1 MNAPMHPPFTPADV
15 EALTRSLADGP
26 QKMWI
31 GGRAVASASGQTFD
45 SFNPS
50 TGELLAK
57 IASGGDEDVDR
68 AVKAARRA
76 LEGPWSKLPG
86 GERTKL
92 LWKLADLIEA
102 NAVNLALLESMDN
115 GKPFGMALFVDM
127 PMAVQ
132 ALRYFAG
139 WADKLRGDSPQPSVP
154 GEWHCYT
161 IRQPVGV
168 VGQIVAWNFP
178 LAMAVG
184 KIAPALAA
192 GCTVVLKPAEQT
204 TLSALRLGELI
215 AHAGFP
221 EGVVNIVSGLG
232 KQAGQALVEHPGVD
246 KISFTGSTATGKH
259 ILATAA
265 NTLKSVTLELGGK
278 SPNIIFA
285 DADLD
290 KAIEAASMGVFFNTG
305 QVCVARSRMFVHKK
319 VYDQVIAGVA
329 AHVKH
334 LKVGPN
340 LAPDSVLGPVVSK
353 EQMDKIGS
361 YVRSG
366 REQGAEVVFGGG
378 NAGGPGYFVEPTLLA
393 GVRPDMTVMQE
404 EIFGPVLCALPF
416 GDEDLEQVAAMANDS
431 IYGLAASVWT
441 RDLSTAHKLAR
452 RIQSG
457 LVEINCAPPMMFD
470 LPFGGFKQSGLGREN
485 GREGVESYTETK
497 TVTIGL

>member
-1 MNAPMHPPFTPADV
+1 MQPPFTPNDV
-15 EALTRSLADGP
+15 AELTRSLGSGP

-31 GGRAVASASGQTFD
+31 AGQSVESASGQTFD
-45 SFNPS
+45 TFNPS

-57 IASGGDEDVDR
+57 VAAGGAEDVDR
-68 AVKAARRA
+68 AVKAARSA
-76 LEGPWSKLPG
+76 LEGPWSQLPG

-102 NAVNLALLESMDN
+102 NAVKLALTESLDN
-115 GKPFGMALFVDM
+115 GKPFGIALFVDM

-139 WADKLRGDSPQPSVP
+139 WADKLRGETPQPSAP

-168 VGQIVAWNFP
+168 VAQIVAWNFP

-204 TLSALRLGELI
+204 TLTALKLGELI
-215 AHAGFP
+215 NEAGFP
-221 EGVVNIVSGLG
+221 PGVVNIVSGLG

-246 KISFTGSTATGKH
+246 KVSFTGSTQTGKH

-265 NTLKSVTLELGGK
+265 RSLKRVTLELGGK

-305 QVCVARSRMFVHKK
+305 QVCVARSRMFVHEK
-319 VYDQVIAGVA
+319 VYDKVVQGVA

-334 LKVGPN
+334 LKVGPG
-340 LAPDSVLGPVVSK
+340 LAPDSVLGPVVSR
-353 EQMDKIGS
+353 EQMEKIGS
-361 YVRSG
+361 YVHSG

-378 NAGGPGYFVEPTLLA
+378 NPGGAGYFVEPTLLA
-393 GVRPDMTVMQE
+393 GVRPDMKVMQE

-416 GDEDLEQVAAMANDS
+416 GDEDIAQVAALANDS

-441 RDLSTAHKLAR
+441 RDLSTAHRMAR

-457 LVEINCAPPMMFD
+457 LIEINSMPPMMFD

-485 GREGVESYTETK
+485 GREGVEAYTETK
-497 TVTIGL
+497 TITIGL

>member
-1 MNAPMHPPFTPADV
+1 
-15 EALTRSLADGP
+15 
-26 QKMWI
+26 
-31 GGRAVASASGQTFD
+31 
-45 SFNPS
+45 
-50 TGELLAK
+50 
-57 IASGGDEDVDR
+57 
-68 AVKAARRA
+68 
-76 LEGPWSKLPG
+76 
-86 GERTKL
+86 
-92 LWKLADLIEA
+92 
-102 NAVNLALLESMDN
+102 LLESMDN
-115 GKPFGMALFVDM
+115 GKPIGMALFVDM

-139 WADKLRGDSPQPSVP
+139 WADKLRGDSPQPSAP

-215 AHAGFP
+215 AQAGFP

-265 NTLKSVTLELGGK
+265 QTLKSVTLELGGK

-305 QVCVARSRMFVHKK
+305 QVCVARSRMFVHQK
-319 VYDQVIAGVA
+319 VYHQVLAGVA

-353 EQMDKIGS
+353 EQMEKIGG

-378 NAGGPGYFVEPTLLA
+378 SVVGPGYFVEPTLLA

-404 EIFGPVLCALPF
+404 EIFGPVLCAMPF

-457 LVEINCAPPMMFD
+457 LVEINCTPPMMFD